1 MHLLMMTVRTERA
14 TRPLRIDCD
23 LSDQKGPGKSGGQ
36 GRSRARSRAP
46 QGHAARLT
54 TGLAN
59 RPNEVRD
66 GGQGRS
72 RTSDTRIFSAVLY
85 QLSYLAAL
93 GGTQ

>member
-1 MHLLMMTVRTERA
+1 MMA
-14 TRPLRIDCD
+14 
-23 LSDQKGPGKSGGQ
+23 GPAS
-36 GRSRARSRAP
+36 
-46 QGHAARLT
+46 
-54 TGLAN
+54 

-93 GGTQ
+93 GRIRWTAEPSEFLSRQGFLKSTR